1 MREMKKEIFKNA
13 IEGENKAKNKMVGKA
28 QKRKNANS

>member
-13 IEGENKAKNKMVGKA
+13 IEGENKAKNDEKK
-28 QKRKNANS
+28 KSIEKIIK